1 LKFFNSIKFIWL
13 IILFVIIGIV
23 LLVFSVFDVLNNLG
37 LIFISIPGYIVIV
50 VLFLFLIFKRLRIK
64 IVPIEIDAVEEFEK
78 TLEGRLSHF
87 QCPQCHGIFAL
98 KKSKENNQNPV
109 KLMCPDCGAIGVI
122 PATPQLTQAA
132 IPEQKSRH
140 AVFECTQCG
149 ETLTLWAEGVELYTG
164 IRVFT
169 CPYCGVEQSMS
180 RL

>member
-1 LKFFNSIKFIWL
+1 MNWIRRRGPFLFILIVGVVALGFTLWDL
-13 IILFVIIGIV
+13 LYEQGWQQQLVAGYIILILLTLVVFIVQSEKTALSGISN
-23 LLVFSVFDVLNNLG
+23 SV
-37 LIFISIPGYIVIV
+37 
-50 VLFLFLIFKRLRIK
+50 R
-64 IVPIEIDAVEEFEK
+64 EFEK